1 MKKKRILIIEDDH
14 DIAELLQHS
23 LQQDAFDTL
32 HVASG
37 AKGINEA
44 RSYLPDLIILD
55 LMLPDVGGIDVCR
68 ALKLN
73 SKLSNVPI
81 LMLTAKSEDHDRI
94 SGFEAGADDY
104 VTKPFSPRELMLRIK
119 AIFRRLES
127 SDASDKKESLKYKDL
142 LVLPE
147 KHEVKWKN
155 ENIRLTAIEFKL
167 LLYLLDTKG
176 RVASRESLLD
186 RVWGLNE
193 DLTTRTV
200 DTHIKR
206 LREKLG
212 EAGVYIET
220 IRGVGYKFVE

>member
-14 DIAELLQHS
+14 DIAELLQHT
-23 LQQDAFDTL
+23 LQQEGYESFHL
-32 HVASG
+32 ASG

-44 RSYLPDLIILD
+44 KNAHPDLIILD

-73 SKLSNVPI
+73 KKLSNIPI
-81 LMLTAKSEDHDRI
+81 LMLTAKGEDHDRI
-94 SGFEAGADDY
+94 TGFEAGADDY

-127 SDASDKKESLKYKDL
+127 ADALGKKESLKYKDL
-142 LVLPE
+142 LVIPE

-155 ENIRLTAIEFKL
+155 EDIRLTTIEFKL
-167 LLYLLDTKG
+167 LLYLLETKG
-176 RVASRESLLD
+176 RVATRESLLD
-186 RVWGLNE
+186 RVWGLSE

-212 EAGVYIET
+212 DAGMFIET